1 MLLCHTVYFN
11 WCSPF
16 RSLAPAL
23 FIMDNLSKLALRTQT
38 IFGGIHFLFWLFS
51 WPFVIGFL
59 KDYQN
64 NDRLTFKCIPKPD
77 DFTRQRCYDNY
88 TSAMSLL
95 PLHLTPLDFAC
106 IAYGGLGIVWVSYI
120 LMGAMILRRIQRERS
135 EQRKRKHSKTFVL
148 TFIAHVCI
156 QLVFLGVMMGLFC
169 TYQRLHFPAEY
180 KCHQTNMTL
189 TSLSQR
195 PVNFTCN
202 DLQYK
207 EKSKQNRA
215 IIGITAFSIVFCLLT
230 LIHLAVTRKAF
241 LEQLLGDIF
250 EREDGNAAGLNLVGE
265 LRARC

>member
-1 MLLCHTVYFN
+1 
-11 WCSPF
+11 
-16 RSLAPAL
+16 
-23 FIMDNLSKLALRTQT
+23 MDNLSQLALRTQT
-38 IFGGIHFLFWLFS
+38 IFGGIHFVFFVIS

-59 KDYQN
+59 KDYHDK
-64 NDRLTFKCIPKPD
+64 DRLTFNCIPKPD

-106 IAYGGLGIVWVSYI
+106 IAYGGLGIVWVSFI
-120 LMGAMILRRIQRERS
+120 LMGAMILRPIQRERG

-156 QLVFLGVMMGLFC
+156 QLVFLGVMIGLFC

-180 KCHQTNMTL
+180 KCHQTNITL
-189 TSLSQR
+189 TSLK
-195 PVNFTCN
+195 CN
-202 DLQYK
+202 DLRYK
-207 EKSKQNRA
+207 EKSKLNIA
-215 IIGITAFSIVFCLLT
+215 IIGIMAFSIVLCLLT

-250 EREDGNAAGLNLVGE
+250 ERKMEMRQD
-265 LRARC
+265 